1 MFLAKPFSKIVIR
14 YDEKMG
20 PIDREQMSDKNYR
33 DQQAEKLKQIM
44 TDCEQ
49 SAKKSLSEWCNE

>member
-1 MFLAKPFSKIVIR
+1 
-14 YDEKMG
+14 MG
-20 PIDREQMSDKNYR
+20 TIDREKMTDKGYR

-49 SAKKSLSEWCNE
+49 SAKKSLSEWRNE